1 MMVLDALPMT
11 IGRSPDCS
19 VMISSR
25 MHASFEW
32 QDGQLLFKDLGRTNA
47 SFVNHQRVE
56 LPVILR
62 GGDVL
67 YFSNIEYCLKLEEV
81 DVGDED
87 DDRTW
92 INVKSLSNHFPINGR
107 EFLALLDQGLVT
119 C

>member
-1 MMVLDALPMT
+1 MEALPMT
-11 IGRSPDCS
+11 IGRSPDDCS
-19 VMISSR
+19 VMSSSR
-25 MHASFEW
+25 KHASFEW
-32 QDGQLLFKDLGRTNA
+32 QDGHLLFKDLGSTNA
-47 SFVNHQRVE
+47 SFVNHQRLE
-56 LPVILR
+56 LPVILN

-67 YFSNIEYCLKLEEV
+67 HFSNIEYCLKLEEV

-107 EFLALLDQGLVT
+107 EFLALLDQGLVK